1 MHPSSSNTRYSTRL
15 YNVEG
20 IDHKVHSHQYQYQE
34 WLTCKVKRT
43 EEWLTQVSIS
53 FEQEHKGEW

>member
-1 MHPSSSNTRYSTRL
+1 MHPSSSNTRYSARL

-20 IDHKVHSHQYQYQE
+20 IDQMYMNQFQYRE
-34 WLTCKVKRT
+34 WPTCKVKIT
-43 EEWLTQVSIS
+43 EEWLTQVSTS